1 MFLTGY
7 MLNQDYK
14 HLKKSLLDDLLLKL
28 NRMVLSMMLEITR
41 KFSSLPFYSA
51 WKHRL

>member
-14 HLKKSLLDDLLLKL
+14 HLKKSLLDDRSLFQHKVI
-28 NRMVLSMMLEITR
+28 NE
-41 KFSSLPFYSA
+41 KFQL
-51 WKHRL
+51 